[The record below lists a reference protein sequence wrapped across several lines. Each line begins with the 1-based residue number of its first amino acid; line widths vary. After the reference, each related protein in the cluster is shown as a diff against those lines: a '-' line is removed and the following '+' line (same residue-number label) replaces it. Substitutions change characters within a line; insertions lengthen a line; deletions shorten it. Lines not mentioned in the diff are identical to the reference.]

1 MNAMKMIDVLYGTAL
16 HRYQLKITRENPNGT
31 ASVELENV
39 ISQFDIRT
47 LKGQEYFGGLIKQ
60 IKESEQEGLHENCM
74 VRVEIELEQFNV
86 IVMN

>member
-1 MNAMKMIDVLYGTAL
+1 MVDVLYGTAL

-47 LKGQEYFGGLIKQ
+47 LKGQEYFRSLMIQ
-60 IKESEQEGLHENCM
+60 IKEKEMESLSENCG
-74 VRVEIELEQFNV
+74 VLVEFALEQANV